1 MSAPVGAGC
10 LRMVLTLEAAL
21 NTTDVGGGLIQIWLA
36 YGPVF
41 TEIKPLGAHERQR
54 AHHLGGEITHE
65 ITVRTHPQRPVK
77 SGMRFV
83 NGLRIFRILA
93 VHDGEELGA
102 HQICL
107 VKEDEQ

>member
-1 MSAPVGAGC
+1 
-10 LRMVLTLEAAL
+10 MVLSLEAPINIA
-21 NTTDVGGGLIQIWLA
+21 DAGGGQFQFWLS

-41 TEIKPLGAHERQR
+41 AKIKPIQAQERQR
-54 AHHLGGEITHE
+54 AHHFHGEITHE
-65 ITVRTHPQRPVK
+65 IAVRSHPQRPVK

-93 VHDGEELGA
+93 VHDCEELGA

-107 VKEDEQ
+107 AKEDEQ